1 MTCICTKDR
10 HNSQS
15 QSRVAIC
22 VHDNEILEI
31 SAGTT
36 CNRQMT
42 QCRINR
48 YRKGADNPLKKYF
61 ANNTIIVHGRIT
73 QHPTDLCIQI
83 TSNCDYLMPLIIKGN
98 FIGADVDSVSIGQ
111 KCQMRW
117 DFRGQATQF
126 MQHMSFDICH
136 ATNYE
141 HITTLVIMLEFHG
154 A

>member
-1 MTCICTKDR
+1 MTQICTKDR

-15 QSRVAIC
+15 RKQVAVC

-98 FIGADVDSVSIGQ
+98 FMGGDVDSVSIGQ

-117 DFRGQATQF
+117 DFREPATQL
-126 MQHMSFDICH
+126 MHHMSFDICDP
-136 ATNYE
+136 TNFE
-141 HITTLVIMLEFHG
+141 HITTLVIMLEFHD